1 MEEEMD
7 YHQYDNLIQ
16 INNDKDEFYLET
28 LSGITDNNTDENDN
42 PSPQLIIKIEEEKKK
57 PQTNM

>member
-1 MEEEMD
+1 MEEEMN

-16 INNDKDEFYLET
+16 INKDDGDFYLET

-42 PSPQLIIKIEEEKKK
+42 QPA
-57 PQTNM
+57 

>member
-42 PSPQLIIKIEEEKKK
+42 PSP
-57 PQTNM
+57 